1 MNAPGTAAALSLWVG
16 GIAVFVGAGVGALAR
31 WVLGMKLPLWQGF
44 PLGTLAANLIGAFA
58 IGVLSV
64 WLAGQ
69 QGMNPL
75 LRLALMTGLLGGLTT
90 FSSFSLESIT
100 LIQQG
105 RAVEA
110 LLHAGLHLAGSLL
123 LVALGVFVARSAL
136 Q

>member
-1 MNAPGTAAALSLWVG
+1 MNVLGTASSASLWVG
-16 GIAVFVGAGVGALAR
+16 GAAVFIGAGVGAVAR

-44 PLGTLAANLIGAFA
+44 PLGTLAANLVGAFA

-90 FSSFSLESIT
+90 FSTFSLESVT
-100 LIQQG
+100 LIQNG
-105 RAVEA
+105 RAFEA
-110 LLHAGLHLAGSLL
+110 LLHAGLHLLGSLL
-123 LVALGVFVARSAL
+123 LVGLGVFAARSAL

>member
-1 MNAPGTAAALSLWVG
+1 MSALGTASSVSLWIG
-16 GIAVFVGAGVGALAR
+16 GAAVFIGAGVGAVAR

-44 PLGTLAANLIGAFA
+44 PLGTVAANLIGAFV

-90 FSSFSLESIT
+90 FSTFSLESIT
-100 LIQQG
+100 LIQNG
-105 RAVEA
+105 RALEA
-110 LLHAGLHLAGSLL
+110 LLHAGLHLLGSLL
-123 LVALGVFVARSAL
+123 LVGLGIWAARAALH
-136 Q
+136 